1 MIYSSE
7 LRAPGEHKELA
18 VGVDLYVHLVGLAHH
33 QGAVAGGAVPLEALL
48 AVTTQAIST
57 HTSSSCDTRP
67 RVHTWPQL
75 ITDNDQLGIAR
86 QEA

>member
-48 AVTTQAIST
+48 AIATEAIST
-57 HTSSSCDTRP
+57 YTSPSLLVTRGP
-67 RVHTWPQL
+67 GSTP
-75 ITDNDQLGIAR
+75 A
-86 QEA
+86 

>member
-57 HTSSSCDTRP
+57 HTLPCLLVTRGP
-67 RVHTWPQL
+67 GSTPGVMAAINYR
-75 ITDNDQLGIAR
+75 
-86 QEA
+86 

>member
-18 VGVDLYVHLVGLAHH
+18 VGVDLYVHLVCLAHH

-48 AVTTQAIST
+48 AVTTQAIATYTSPSLLVTRGPGST
-57 HTSSSCDTRP
+57 P
-67 RVHTWPQL
+67 
-75 ITDNDQLGIAR
+75 G
-86 QEA
+86 